1 MGDFK
6 KWGRGILVMGDDF
19 EMCECLGG
27 VKGKGGGG
35 EVIPLYGLFNFF
47 GQTVAILGGYLCA
60 IVPKKYKILYIFA
73 NIYTKMY
80 MQNTCIW

>member
-1 MGDFK
+1 MGEGDLSNGGWF
-6 KWGRGILVMGDDF
+6 WNVWVFGRS
-19 EMCECLGG
+19 
-27 VKGKGGGG
+27 KGEGGGG
-35 EVIPLYGLFNFF
+35 EVIPLYGLCNFF

-80 MQNTCIW
+80 MQNTYIWWL

>member
-6 KWGRGILVMGDDF
+6 KWGREILVMGDDF

-35 EVIPLYGLFNFF
+35 DTPLR
-47 GQTVAILGGYLCA
+47 T
-60 IVPKKYKILYIFA
+60 
-73 NIYTKMY
+73 M
-80 MQNTCIW
+80 